1 MSRPWGKPDAATA
14 AVRLAVRAVLTD
26 PAFAVGTA
34 LRDLPAAPEG
44 LTGTASD
51 AVARP
56 LVLVACS
63 GGADS
68 LALAAATAFEAEAAG
83 IRAGAV
89 VVDHGL
95 QPGSGEVAARAAQT
109 LRSLSLDP
117 VDVVQVQV
125 AGEGDGLEAAARAA
139 RYRALDG
146 AADRHG
152 AALVLL
158 GHTLDDQAEQVLLGL
173 ARGAGA
179 RSLAGMPPVR
189 DRYRR
194 PLLGVTRA
202 QCRAAATAEGLT
214 WWDDP
219 MNDDPA
225 FARVRARR
233 AVADLERDL
242 GPGVAAAL
250 ARTASLLRVDADH
263 LDAAADAEVT
273 RLGPGPWAVDAL
285 TGIPTAVRTRVWR
298 RLLVAAGASA
308 GQVSTRHVDACDGLL
323 TAWHGQGPI
332 HVPGDLRVTR
342 TAVRLS
348 IGTKPLV
355 E

>member
-1 MSRPWGKPDAATA
+1 MAKPWGRPDAATA
-14 AVRLAVRAVLTD
+14 AVRVAVRTV
-26 PAFAVGTA
+26 
-34 LRDLPAAPEG
+34 LRDLPAAAAGP
-44 LTGTASD
+44 TGTTSD

-68 LALAAATAFEAEAAG
+68 LALAAATAFEAREAG

-95 QPGSGEVAARAAQT
+95 QRGSAEVAARAAEA
-109 LRSLSLDP
+109 LRSMSLDP
-117 VDVVQVQV
+117 VVVVPVQVV
-125 AGEGDGLEAAARAA
+125 GEGEGLEAAARQA
-139 RYRALDG
+139 RYRALDA
-146 AADRHG
+146 AADLHG
-152 AALVLL
+152 ATLILL

-179 RSLAGMPPVR
+179 RSLSGMPSAR
-189 DRYRR
+189 GRYRR

-202 QCRAAATAEGLT
+202 QCRASATAQGLT

-250 ARTASLLRVDADH
+250 ARTASQLRVDADH

-273 RLGPGPWAVDAL
+273 GLGPQPWAVEAL
-285 TGIPTAVRTRVWR
+285 TGIPEAVRSRVWR
-298 RLLVAAGASA
+298 RLLVAAGAPA
-308 GQVSTRHVDACDGLL
+308 GQVSTRHVEACDALL

-332 HVPGDLRVTR
+332 HVPGDLRVRR
-342 TAVRLS
+342 TALRVT
-348 IGTKPLV
+348 IDPPPLV

>member
-1 MSRPWGKPDAATA
+1 MTRPWGKPDAATA
-14 AVRLAVRAVLTD
+14 AVRVAVRALLGD
-26 PAFAVGTA
+26 PSVV
-34 LRDLPAAPEG
+34 R
-44 LTGTASD
+44 TASD
-51 AVARP
+51 AVSRP

-68 LALAAATAFEAEAAG
+68 LALAAATAVEAEAAG

-95 QPGSGEVAARAAQT
+95 QPGSAEVARRAAET
-109 LRSLSLDP
+109 LRSMGLDP
-117 VDVVQVQV
+117 VDVVAVQV
-125 AGEGDGLEAAARAA
+125 VGEGEGLEAAARDA
-139 RYRALDG
+139 RYHALD
-146 AADRHG
+146 AASDRHG
-152 AALVLL
+152 AAVILL

-179 RSLAGMPPVR
+179 RSLSGMPAVR
-189 DRYRR
+189 GRYRR

-202 QCRAAATAEGLT
+202 QCRASATAQGLT

-263 LDAAADAEVT
+263 LDAAAGAEVT
-273 RLGPGPWAVDAL
+273 GLGPQPWAVDAL
-285 TGIPTAVRTRVWR
+285 TGIPDAVRSRVWR
-298 RLLVAAGASA
+298 RLLVAAGAPA
-308 GQVSTRHVDACDGLL
+308 GQVSARHVEACDALL

-332 HVPGDLRVTR
+332 HVPGDLRVR
-342 TAVRLS
+342 RSAAGVS
-348 IGTKPLV
+348 IGTPALV